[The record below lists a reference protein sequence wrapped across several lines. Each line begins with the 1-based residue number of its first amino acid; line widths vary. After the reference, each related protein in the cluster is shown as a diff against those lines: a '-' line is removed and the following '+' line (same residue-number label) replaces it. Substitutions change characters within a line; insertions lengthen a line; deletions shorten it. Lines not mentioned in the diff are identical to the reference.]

1 MSLLNS
7 LVGAAA
13 QMAASS
19 LQSGRGGG
27 VQGGLDPLAV
37 VGELLKQGGGISGLQ
52 QRMQASGLGEVAK
65 SWIGTGANLPVS
77 AAQIEQAIG
86 PELLNSV
93 LQQLGG
99 ATPRGGNGAVGQL
112 LAQALPVII
121 DQLTPQ
127 GRVPQTNGLG
137 DLGALAQLA
146 GQLLSKR

>member
-13 QMAASS
+13 QLAASS
-19 LQSGRGGG
+19 LQSGRSGGA
-27 VQGGLDPLAV
+27 QAGLDPLAV
-37 VGELLKQGGGISGLQ
+37 AGELLKQSGGISGLQ

-65 SWIGTGANLPVS
+65 SWIGTGANLPVT
-77 AAQIEQAIG
+77 AAQIEKVVG
-86 PELLNSV
+86 PDLLNSV
-93 LQQLGG
+93 LQQLGE
-99 ATPRGGNGAVGQL
+99 ATARGGNGAVGQL

-127 GRVPQTNGLG
+127 GRVPHTNGLG

-146 GQLLSKR
+146 GQLLAKR